1 MYVPASF
8 RETEPGALFGL
19 IRSCPLGT
27 LVTAGPNGLE
37 ASPVPFLAYPDEGQ
51 QGVLRAHLA
60 RANPHWR
67 QLDGVT
73 DCLIIFNGADAY
85 VTPSWYPS
93 KAQTHKAV
101 PTWNYASVHVRGKPT
116 VMDDADWLL
125 RQITHLTSTHEERRS
140 APWAV
145 SDAPADYLAAQMKAI
160 VGIEIAITQIEGKW
174 KMSQNKDAADRGGI
188 VAGMGNSADPH
199 YNSSVAAEVADR
211 GAEIG

>member
-19 IRSCPLGT
+19 IRACPLGT

-37 ASPVPFLAYPDEGQ
+37 ASPVPFLVYPDEGQ
-51 QGVLRAHLA
+51 HGVLRAHLA
-60 RANPHWR
+60 RANSHWR
-67 QLDGVT
+67 QFDAAT
-73 DCLIIFNGADAY
+73 ECLIIFNGADAY

-101 PTWNYASVHVRGKPT
+101 PTWNYASVHVRGKPV

-125 RQITHLTSTHEERRS
+125 RQITHLTATHEERRS

-160 VGIEIAITQIEGKW
+160 IGIEIAITQIEGKW
-174 KMSQNKDAADRGGI
+174 KMSQNKDAADRAGV
-188 VAGMGNSADPH
+188 VAGMGDASDPH
-199 YNSSVAAEVADR
+199 CNPAVAAEVVAR
-211 GAEIG
+211 GA